1 MSQERLANSVD
12 ERIGKRVKSR
22 RLEVDLSQEKLA
34 DLVGVTFQQIQK
46 YENGVNRIAASR
58 LWEMSKALGVPVSY
72 FYEGLNLSGPGVA
85 ETGQELVYDMM
96 ATPEGQRLLQIF
108 GTIRSP
114 RLRRRVVELVR
125 VMAEED
131 DPPDDPAPALPRPK
145 LEI

>member
-34 DLVGVTFQQIQK
+34 VLVGVTFQQIQK

-58 LWEMSKALGVPVSY
+58 LWEMAKALGVPVGY
-72 FYEGLNLSGPGVA
+72 FYEGLNVSGPGVA
-85 ETGQELVYDMM
+85 EEGAQDLVYDMM

-108 GTIRSP
+108 GGIRSA

-131 DPPDDPAPALPRPK
+131 EADGAAATLRPGDN
-145 LEI
+145 

>member
-34 DLVGVTFQQIQK
+34 ELVGVTFQQIQK

-58 LWEMSKALGVPVSY
+58 LWEMSKALGVPVGY
-72 FYEGLNLSGPGVA
+72 FYEGLSSAIGPGVA
-85 ETGQELVYDMM
+85 EESAPDLVYDMM

-108 GTIRSP
+108 GAIKSA

-131 DPPDDPAPALPRPK
+131 G
-145 LEI
+145 EE